1 MDVGIVAPVV
11 GVALAVVVVLVLWRF
26 MRLRASKSAPRTPAP
41 QLAESEAEYLDS
53 SHIIGGPIT
62 GGAAGTRR
70 NSADKPAPPLDRVP

>member
-11 GVALAVVVVLVLWRF
+11 GVVLAVIVVLVLWRV
-26 MRLRASKSAPRTPAP
+26 MRFRASKSAAPTPAP
-41 QLAESEAEYLDS
+41 PLSESEAEYLDS

-62 GGAAGTRR
+62 GGTTGSRR

>member
-1 MDVGIVAPVV
+1 MDVGIVAPVI
-11 GVALAVVVVLVLWRF
+11 GVVLAVIVVIVLWRV
-26 MRLRASKSAPRTPAP
+26 MRLRVSKPATRTPAP
-41 QLAESEAEYLDS
+41 PLSVSEAEYLDS